1 MNAPHEAA
9 DREKAKADKAAKDA
23 EAKEAKEAKW
33 MNDFSDL

>member
-23 EAKEAKEAKW
+23 EAPEAKW